1 MKKIISSQRSH
12 QGRDTDFRLSQNP
25 HITILETSAFC
36 NINLE
41 ATTTA
46 CQVDCCN
53 KTFDRNA
60 LDHWLEISQRQT
72 CPTCRYDLSVQ
83 EVESNEDA
91 ADNQYEEV
99 IDEGIIQPG
108 QRLCFNAYGK
118 LELFYDNEGTFR
130 WKLITMRPVQVY

>member
-1 MKKIISSQRSH
+1 MKKIISTQRSH
-12 QGRDTDFRLSQNP
+12 QGRETDFRLSQNP

-41 ATTTA
+41 PTTTA

-53 KTFDRNA
+53 KTFDRDA

-72 CPTCRYDLSVQ
+72 CPTCRYDLSLQ
-83 EVESNEDA
+83 KFESIEDA
-91 ADNQYEEV
+91 IGNQYEEV
-99 IDEGIIQPG
+99 IDEGIIQHG

-118 LELFYDNEGTFR
+118 FKFL
-130 WKLITMRPVQVY
+130 